1 MRGHPWE
8 SGGFLRTGLLGE
20 GGGEGAWG
28 DPGETTRGSRRVSI
42 CAPAKAE
49 VDQEEGCG
57 AACACAALAPVAPLP
72 PPPVPKLQHPCARVP
87 ARGREEGR
95 AGPPP
100 RARGHVTPAEEIGAA
115 AARGGRLVQRLALTE
130 GSLPPPPPL
139 PPPPSCSS
147 FWSFDGTFSS
157 ARLAAAAAASPSTAA
172 RRGGGE
178 DAAGPPPLEG
188 SPAAARS
195 VDRRL
200 RDHPPAG
207 SPLPP
212 PNAAGARWPQRWGSW
227 TRSRAAS

>member
-1 MRGHPWE
+1 M
-8 SGGFLRTGLLGE
+8 
-20 GGGEGAWG
+20 
-28 DPGETTRGSRRVSI
+28 TRGRRQGAVAGSRSALPRKQRWI
-42 CAPAKAE
+42 RKKGAGRPAPA
-49 VDQEEGCG
+49 QPW
-57 AACACAALAPVAPLP
+57 LPSPPYLRPLF
-72 PPPVPKLQHPCARVP
+72 PKLQHPCARVP

-157 ARLAAAAAASPSTAA
+157 ARLAAAAASPSTAA